1 MQKKSP
7 LSSLRKSLLF
17 LLGIHI
23 YCTLAI
29 GGFSIYTHQRAARV
43 SAARPEWDAKIST
56 KRTEIEAMSDAT
68 LLRDTSLQGLEL
80 LSSARKRL
88 DAGMIE
94 IDSAMKMFTIA
105 FVVMLGFVIHALL
118 CLRKL
123 RITLLQ
129 TQAGSSVPLVA

>member
-29 GGFSIYTHQRAARV
+29 GGFSVYTHQRAARV
-43 SAARPEWDAKIST
+43 SAGTPEWDAKIST
-56 KRTEIEAMSDAT
+56 KRAEIEAMSDAMT
-68 LLRDTSLQGLEL
+68 LKDTSLQGLAL
-80 LSSARKRL
+80 LSSAWKSL
-88 DAGMIE
+88 DAVTIN
-94 IDSAMKMFTIA
+94 INSAMKMFTIA
-105 FVVMLGFVIHALL
+105 FVVMLGLVIHALL
-118 CLRKL
+118 CLRRL

-129 TQAGSSVPLVA
+129 TQAGFSVPLVA